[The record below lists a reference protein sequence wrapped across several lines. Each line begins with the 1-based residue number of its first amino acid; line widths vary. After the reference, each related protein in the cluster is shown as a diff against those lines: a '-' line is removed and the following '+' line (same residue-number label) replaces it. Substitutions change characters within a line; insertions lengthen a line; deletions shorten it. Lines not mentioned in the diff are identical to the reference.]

1 MSTDIKLKEF
11 ESKMTSTIG
20 SLTSDLSSIRTV
32 RAHISMLD
40 LIKVEVYG
48 QKMPINQLGTI
59 SVPESQMVTVQVWD
73 ASNTK
78 FVEKAIR
85 ESELNINPTI
95 DGQLIRVPV
104 PKLSEER
111 RKELI
116 KIVKAQ
122 SEKIKISIRNIRRD
136 GMDFLKK
143 LLKEKSISEDDN
155 KKLSEQLQKITDK
168 FIAEVDSKISDKE
181 KEILKVIILYLM
193 LLSLWMAMA
202 GGLKKKI
209 NHVGLDICR

>member
-1 MSTDIKLKEF
+1 
-11 ESKMTSTIG
+11 MTSTIG
-20 SLTSDLSSIRTV
+20 SLTSDLSSIRTG

-59 SVPESQMVTVQVWD
+59 SVPESQMITVQVWD

-143 LLKEKSISEDDN
+143 LLKEKNISEDDN
-155 KKLSEQLQKITDK
+155 KKLSDQLQKITDK
-168 FIAEVDSKISDKE
+168 FIAEVDNKISDKE
-181 KEILKVIILYLM
+181 KEILKV
-193 LLSLWMAMA
+193 
-202 GGLKKKI
+202 
-209 NHVGLDICR
+209 

>member
-20 SLTSDLSSIRTV
+20 SLNSDLSSIRTG

-73 ASNTK
+73 ANNTK

-85 ESELNINPTI
+85 ESELNINPTV

-143 LLKEKSISEDDN
+143 LQKEKSISEDDN
-155 KKLSEQLQKITDK
+155 KKLSDQLQKITDK
-168 FIAEVDSKISDKE
+168 FIAEVDNKITDKE
-181 KEILKVIILYLM
+181 KEILKV
-193 LLSLWMAMA
+193 
-202 GGLKKKI
+202 
-209 NHVGLDICR
+209 

>member
-1 MSTDIKLKEF
+1 MSTDIKLNEF

-20 SLTSDLSSIRTV
+20 SLISDLSSIRTG

-59 SVPESQMVTVQVWD
+59 SVPESQMITVQVWD

-143 LLKEKSISEDDN
+143 LLKEKNISEDDN
-155 KKLSEQLQKITDK
+155 KKLSDQLQKITDK

-181 KEILKVIILYLM
+181 KEILKV
-193 LLSLWMAMA
+193 
-202 GGLKKKI
+202 
-209 NHVGLDICR
+209 

>member
-1 MSTDIKLKEF
+1 
-11 ESKMTSTIG
+11 MTSTIG
-20 SLTSDLSSIRTV
+20 SLISDLSSIRTG

-48 QKMPINQLGTI
+48 QKMLINQLGTI
-59 SVPESQMVTVQVWD
+59 SVPESQMITVQVWD

-143 LLKEKSISEDDN
+143 LLKEKNISEDDN
-155 KKLSEQLQKITDK
+155 KKLSDQLQKITDK
-168 FIAEVDSKISDKE
+168 FIAEVDNKISDKE
-181 KEILKVIILYLM
+181 KEILKV
-193 LLSLWMAMA
+193 
-202 GGLKKKI
+202 
-209 NHVGLDICR
+209 

>member
-1 MSTDIKLKEF
+1 MILQTKLLVCRNSFIIVFYMSVDIKLKEF

-20 SLTSDLSSIRTV
+20 SLNSDLSSIRTG

-48 QKMPINQLGTI
+48 QKLPINQLGTV

-73 ASNTK
+73 ANNTK

-85 ESELNINPTI
+85 ESELNINPTV

-122 SEKIKISIRNIRRD
+122 SEKIKISIRNIRRE

-143 LLKEKSISEDDN
+143 LLKEKNISEDDN
-155 KKLSEQLQKITDK
+155 KKLSDQLQKITDK
-168 FIAEVDSKISDKE
+168 YIAEVDSKITDKE
-181 KEILKVIILYLM
+181 KEILKV
-193 LLSLWMAMA
+193 
-202 GGLKKKI
+202 
-209 NHVGLDICR
+209 

>member
-1 MSTDIKLKEF
+1 MSIDIKLKEF
-11 ESKMTSTIG
+11 ESKMISTIR
-20 SLTSDLSSIRTV
+20 SLTTDLSSIRTG

-48 QKMPINQLGTI
+48 QKLPINQLGTV

-73 ASNTK
+73 ANNIK

-85 ESELNINPTI
+85 ESELNINPTVE
-95 DGQLIRVPV
+95 GQLIRIPV

-116 KIVKAQ
+116 KIVKVQ
-122 SEKIKISIRNIRRD
+122 SEKIKISIRNARRE

-155 KKLSEQLQKITDK
+155 KKLSEQLQNITDK
-168 FIAEVDSKISDKE
+168 FISEVDNKISEKE
-181 KEILKVIILYLM
+181 KEILKV
-193 LLSLWMAMA
+193 
-202 GGLKKKI
+202 
-209 NHVGLDICR
+209 

>member
-11 ESKMTSTIG
+11 ESKMTLTIG
-20 SLTSDLSSIRTV
+20 SLTSDLSSIRTG

-59 SVPESQMVTVQVWD
+59 SVPESQMITVQVWD

-143 LLKEKSISEDDN
+143 LLKEKNISEDDN
-155 KKLSEQLQKITDK
+155 KKLSDQLQKITDK
-168 FIAEVDSKISDKE
+168 FIAEVDNKISDKE
-181 KEILKVIILYLM
+181 KEILKV
-193 LLSLWMAMA
+193 
-202 GGLKKKI
+202 
-209 NHVGLDICR
+209 